1 MKFLLASAMVL
12 SVVCLGLALFH
23 WLRLRR
29 DLKNNLKNGPTEVAK
44 QRPMWLEFPRAYTN
58 QGRHHQ
64 RRFFIYF
71 VVFVL
76 LLIVLFVLHGAGIVG
91 S

>member
-1 MKFLLASAMVL
+1 LVSAIVL
-12 SVVCLGLALFH
+12 SIVCLGLALYH
-23 WLRLRR
+23 WIRLRR
-29 DLKNNLKNGPTEVAK
+29 DVDDGPKIAVA
-44 QRPMWLEFPRAYTN
+44 QRPLWLEFPRAYSN

-71 VVFVL
+71 VVFVV
-76 LLIVLFVLHGAGIVG
+76 LLIGLFLLYGAGVVG

>member
-1 MKFLLASAMVL
+1 MAAMKFLLASAMVL
-12 SVVCLGLALFH
+12 SIVCLGLALFH
-23 WLRLRR
+23 WIRLRR
-29 DLKNNLKNGPTEVAK
+29 DLKNSPAETVK

-71 VVFVL
+71 IVFVI
-76 LLIVLFVLHGAGIVG
+76 LLIGLFVIHETGTVLAP
-91 S
+91 